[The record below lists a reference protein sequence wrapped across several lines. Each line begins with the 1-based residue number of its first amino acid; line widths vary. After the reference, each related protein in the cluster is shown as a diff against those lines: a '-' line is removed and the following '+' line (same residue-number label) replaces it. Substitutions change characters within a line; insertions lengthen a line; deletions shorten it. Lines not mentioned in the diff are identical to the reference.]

1 MRVAVTGASGN
12 VGTSVLEAL
21 AEEPAVKE
29 ILGIARRLPQVE
41 MAKVEWASAD
51 VTEDAL
57 VPLFAGADAV
67 IHLAWA
73 IQPSRDEAV
82 TERINVEGSRR
93 VFDAVARAGV
103 GALVHASSVGA
114 YSPGPKERR
123 VDESWPVD
131 GIPTSFY
138 SRHKAAVETML
149 DAFERREPEVRV
161 VRLRPGLIFKAEAG
175 SEIRRLFAGPLLPG
189 LLVRRQLVPF
199 IPRVPRLRF
208 QAVHS
213 RDVGE
218 AYRQA
223 VVRDVRGAFNI
234 AAEPAIGVEE
244 LREFFGARSFPLPA
258 GALRAAADLSRLAR
272 PRPRGADDEHRAG
285 ARAARLGAQDGLTA
299 GARRPDARD
308 AQRRGGADAA
318 PGAKSRRPAARRRV
332 RHRRRPEA
340 VIVASPIPQLR
351 GWFSVF
357 ASKAGV
363 SRTHGAIER
372 QICSKTGRG
381 LAQLPALPADGQDRR
396 RRPRRRA
403 AGRQLRAARRRRL
416 APAVGRARRARPRLV
431 ADLPAPPAP
440 LRLKTS

>member
-21 AEEPAVKE
+21 AEEPAVEE

-103 GALVHASSVGA
+103 GALVYASSVGA

-189 LLVRRQLVPF
+189 FLVRRQLVPV

-258 GALRAAADLSRLAR
+258 GALRAAADLTWKMRLQPTSPGWLDLA
-272 PRPRGADDEHRAG
+272 
-285 ARAARLGAQDGLTA
+285 LGVPTMDT
-299 GARRPDARD
+299 
-308 AQRRGGADAA
+308 
-318 PGAKSRRPAARRRV
+318 
-332 RHRRRPEA
+332 
-340 VIVASPIPQLR
+340 
-351 GWFSVF
+351 
-357 ASKAGV
+357 
-363 SRTHGAIER
+363 
-372 QICSKTGRG
+372 
-381 LAQLPALPADGQDRR
+381 
-396 RRPRRRA
+396 
-403 AGRQLRAARRRRL
+403 
-416 APAVGRARRARPRLV
+416 GRAREQLGWEPEMDSLQALD
-431 ADLPAPPAP
+431 DLMRGMRNAEGAPTPPLEPKAGGP
-440 LRLKTS
+440 LRAGEFATGVGQKQ